1 MSVPLENKRENKRNI
16 AILAHVNAGKTTV
29 SERLLYFT
37 SAISGT
43 GEVDEGLATMDYLEE
58 EKKRG
63 ITIEAGIA
71 SYTWKGVHVT
81 FVDTPGHV
89 DFGAEVDFALR
100 SVEGAV
106 LVISGVSGVESQ
118 TLAAW
123 EKIRRTGIAPLVFI
137 NKMDVDGAD
146 VDRVLEQIKVLF
158 KIVPVVLNFPIYKD
172 GRIHGVI
179 DVVNDLALFRNEEN
193 PRRLLKGEIP
203 EQYHDEYIRHRHAL
217 IDFASRHNDA
227 VLTGWMEGRAV
238 EAADLLEGVRA
249 GAARGEGVPVCTGS
263 AIHNAGVRQLLNAV
277 NQMLPA
283 PAIPADAAK
292 SVGFVIRTRWYPGI
306 GKIYL
311 AKIFAI
317 PSARVLKALGGAE
330 FFRVF
335 AETLEP
341 AESVGPGDIVALRTE
356 KSLVAGMYLGSGPT
370 RESGAYRPLLQ
381 ARLEPVRAADFDRLG
396 GLLRDLADADPSLHV
411 ETDPTTGGWV
421 VRTVGELQLD
431 VFCRRLK
438 SEHDC
443 EVRTGAPRV
452 HHFEKLKTPVI
463 KGRGHAQ
470 AFGSEAIVTFT
481 AKKNQNSDENE
492 IKFPKGLDGGE
503 EGVLRDCFKSF
514 CAQGV
519 LGQGEISGLDLEV
532 TEISG
537 PIRPVPSVL
546 LAKTFSDALR
556 ENLKIGDFDVFEPI
570 MNLEIIVP
578 EVYCGTVL
586 ADLATR
592 GGVIRKIDADGRNS
606 IIFLEIPLENVFGYA
621 TLLRSLSKGLGVF
634 VLTYERHGVSKRS

>member
-1 MSVPLENKRENKRNI
+1 MSLPLEQKRNI

-71 SYTWKGVHVT
+71 SYTWKGVQVT

-106 LVISGVSGVESQ
+106 IVVSGVSGVESQ

-123 EKIRRTGIAPLVFI
+123 EKVKRSGNAPLVFI
-137 NKMDVDGAD
+137 NKMDVAGAD
-146 VDRVLEQIKVLF
+146 SARVLEQLRVLF
-158 KIVPVVLNFPIYKD
+158 KTVPVVLNFPVYKNGAID
-172 GRIHGVI
+172 GVI
-179 DVVNDLALFRNEEN
+179 DVVNELALFRSEEN

-203 EQYHDEYIRHRHAL
+203 EHCHDEYIRHRHDL

-227 VLTGWMEGRAV
+227 VLAGWMEGRAV
-238 EAADLLEGVRA
+238 ETVDLMAGVRA
-249 GAARGEGVPVCTGS
+249 GAARGEGVPVCMGS
-263 AIHNAGVRQLLNAV
+263 AIRNAGVRQLLNAI
-277 NQMLPA
+277 NQLLPP
-283 PAIPADAAK
+283 PALPADAKK
-292 SVGFVIRTRWYPGI
+292 SVGSVIKARWYPGL

-311 AKIFAI
+311 AKIHSSEA
-317 PSARVLKALGGAE
+317 ARKLADMRYH
-330 FFRVF
+330 RVF

-341 AESVGPGDIVALRTE
+341 IEDPGDGDIVAVETARP
-356 KSLVAGMYLGSGPT
+356 LVAGMSLGRGT
-370 RESGAYRPLLQ
+370 AREAGGYRPLLQ
-381 ARLEPVRAADFDRLG
+381 ARLEPAGGSDPARLG
-396 GLLRDLADADPSLHV
+396 EVLKTLAESDPSIQAEADPV
-411 ETDPTTGGWV
+411 TGGWL

-438 SEHDC
+438 SEHGL
-443 EVRTGAPRV
+443 EVRAGAPRV
-452 HHFEKLKTPVI
+452 HHVERLKTPVV

-470 AFGSEAIVTFT
+470 AYGSEAIVTFV
-481 AKKNQNSDENE
+481 ARLNSDRDENHIALPE
-492 IKFPKGLDGGE
+492 DVDPVEAGI
-503 EGVLRDCFKSF
+503 LRDCFAAF

-519 LGQGEISGLDLEV
+519 LGQGAIVGLDLEV
-532 TEISG
+532 TEIGGAS
-537 PIRPVPSVL
+537 RPVLPVL
-546 LAKTFSDALR
+546 LAKTFSDGLR
-556 ENLKIGDFDVFEPI
+556 ESLKNENFEVYEPI

-578 EVYCGTVL
+578 EEFCGGVL

-634 VLTYERHGVSKRS
+634 VLTYERHGVKKRT